1 MPEVKPRD
9 GAAGAA
15 EKAIFGR
22 RESDHRAVSPF
33 LHAARDEADKP
44 LMPVR
49 VAEHEAHAVLD
60 IGVGERIQR
69 LFLHAAFERLP
80 LIIDVLKL

>member
-1 MPEVKPRD
+1 
-9 GAAGAA
+9 
-15 EKAIFGR
+15 
-22 RESDHRAVSPF
+22 
-33 LHAARDEADKP
+33 
-44 LMPVR
+44 MPVR

>member
-1 MPEVKPRD
+1 M
-9 GAAGAA
+9 
-15 EKAIFGR
+15 
-22 RESDHRAVSPF
+22 SPF